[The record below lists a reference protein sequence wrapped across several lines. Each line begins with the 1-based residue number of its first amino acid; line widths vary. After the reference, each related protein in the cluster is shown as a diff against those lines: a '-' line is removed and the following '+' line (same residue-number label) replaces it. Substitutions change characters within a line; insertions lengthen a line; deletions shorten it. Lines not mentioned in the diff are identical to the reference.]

1 MKNPP
6 KFSIMEHS
14 APPKGHGK
22 WTDQQKAATTISCKN
37 IEKSGFK
44 ENILGVNMYE
54 NYIFYILI

>member
-14 APPKGHGK
+14 ARPKGHGK

-37 IEKSGFK
+37 IEKVVLK
-44 ENILGVNMYE
+44 KTYLGSICTKTIY
-54 NYIFYILI
+54 FTF